1 MKIFR
6 SVVTNEKNV
15 GVELGKSVSID
26 APHKRLR
33 KLDFY
38 KPLRKKICSYWFL
51 GSFVQCLN
59 NLSQPTILYFVKWQ
73 KFGIIL
79 EMKYLKIG
87 VIKKWQH

>member
-1 MKIFR
+1 MTSAYVICQNKALCLVLGMKIFR

-38 KPLRKKICSYWFL
+38 TPL
-51 GSFVQCLN
+51 
-59 NLSQPTILYFVKWQ
+59 
-73 KFGIIL
+73 
-79 EMKYLKIG
+79 
-87 VIKKWQH
+87 